1 MRRGHGRG
9 YDALPED
16 VEEYLR
22 FPAWLQGLLV
32 LSVVAVIVVLG
43 VTSVVDGWE
52 DWVVLGGIIA
62 AVSGVAVAVNSR
74 RYPTRKRTITKDS
87 DSRW

>member
-1 MRRGHGRG
+1 MFGWGG

-22 FPAWLQGLLV
+22 FPAWLQALV
-32 LSVVAVIVVLG
+32 LLSVVGVIVVLG

-52 DWVVLGGIIA
+52 DWVVLGAILV
-62 AVSGVAVAVNSR
+62 AVTGVAIAVNNR
-74 RYPTRKRTITKDS
+74 RYPTRKRTFTKDS

>member
-1 MRRGHGRG
+1 
-9 YDALPED
+9 

-52 DWVVLGGIIA
+52 DWVVLGGIIV

-74 RYPTRKRTITKDS
+74 RYPTRKRTFTKDS
-87 DSRW
+87 DSKW

>member
-1 MRRGHGRG
+1 
-9 YDALPED
+9 
-16 VEEYLR
+16 LR

-32 LSVVAVIVVLG
+32 LSVVALIVVLG

-74 RYPTRKRTITKDS
+74 RYPTRKRTFTKDS

>member
-1 MRRGHGRG
+1 MRRG

-22 FPAWLQGLLV
+22 FPAWLQGLL
-32 LSVVAVIVVLG
+32 LLAVVAVIVVLG

-52 DWVVLGGIIA
+52 DWVVLGGIIV

-74 RYPTRKRTITKDS
+74 RYPTRKRTFTKDS
-87 DSRW
+87 DSKW

>member
-1 MRRGHGRG
+1 MWRG

-22 FPAWLQGLLV
+22 FPAWLQALIV
-32 LSVVAVIVVLG
+32 LSVVALIVVLG

-52 DWVVLGGIIA
+52 DWVVLGGIIV

-74 RYPTRKRTITKDS
+74 RYPTRKRTFTKDS
-87 DSRW
+87 ESKW

>member
-1 MRRGHGRG
+1 M
-9 YDALPED
+9 
-16 VEEYLR
+16 R
-22 FPAWLQGLLV
+22 FPAWLQALIV
-32 LSVVAVIVVLG
+32 LSVVGLIVVLG

-52 DWVVLGGIIA
+52 DWVVLGGIIV

-74 RYPTRKRTITKDS
+74 RYPTRKRTFTKDS

>member
-1 MRRGHGRG
+1 M
-9 YDALPED
+9 
-16 VEEYLR
+16 R
-22 FPAWLQGLLV
+22 FPAWLQGLLL

-52 DWVVLGGIIA
+52 DWVVLGGIIV

-74 RYPTRKRTITKDS
+74 RYPTRKRTFTKDS
-87 DSRW
+87 DSKW

>member
-1 MRRGHGRG
+1 M
-9 YDALPED
+9 
-16 VEEYLR
+16 R

-74 RYPTRKRTITKDS
+74 RYPTRKRTFTKDS

>member
-1 MRRGHGRG
+1 
-9 YDALPED
+9 

-22 FPAWLQGLLV
+22 FPLWLQATVVTLLGVV
-32 LSVVAVIVVLG
+32 LVVAA

-52 DWVVLGGIIA
+52 DWVVLGGIL
-62 AVSGVAVAVNSR
+62 VAVVGTAIAISNR
-74 RYPTRKRTITKDS
+74 RYPTRKRTFTKDS

>member
-1 MRRGHGRG
+1 LWRG

-22 FPAWLQGLLV
+22 FPVWLQALVV
-32 LSVVAVIVVLG
+32 LSVVGLIVVLG

-52 DWVVLGGIIA
+52 DWVVLGGIII
-62 AVSGVAVAVNSR
+62 AVSGVAVAVNNR
-74 RYPTRKRTITKDS
+74 RYPTRKRTFTKDS
-87 DSRW
+87 ESRW

>member
-1 MRRGHGRG
+1 M
-9 YDALPED
+9 
-16 VEEYLR
+16 R

-32 LSVVAVIVVLG
+32 LSVVALIVVLG

-74 RYPTRKRTITKDS
+74 RYPTRKRTFTKDS